1 MTPPDSSTTPRP
13 APPLAKHP
21 RLWDNPPPTHA
32 ARERTAAHRF
42 TETHPRRIAMATD
55 MKNLAHAQGDTPEE
69 LENLKAWWNEHGNL
83 VTIVLLVVLAAVV
96 GFKQLSAWRERRQA
110 NAMAELRQAS
120 DPEALEAI
128 VRSGPASVVPL
139 ARLQLG
145 AWYYGRRNFDLALDA
160 YQGILDDSPD
170 HPLAGPLAAVAR
182 AQCEEA
188 LGRVADAAAH
198 FEAFRTANTNSYLAP
213 LATIGQ
219 ARCLVLQGTEESR
232 AKGKQILDL
241 FLTESPGTAW
251 AAQADEVI
259 RARNRLSVPAA
270 PAAVDVETLLAGPG
284 EAAPDA
290 AADAVADAL
299 AEPEAPAPEAPAEE
313 PAPEAPAAEPAAEEP
328 AA

>member
-1 MTPPDSSTTPRP
+1 
-13 APPLAKHP
+13 
-21 RLWDNPPPTHA
+21 
-32 ARERTAAHRF
+32 
-42 TETHPRRIAMATD
+42 MATD

-96 GFKQLSAWRERRQA
+96 GFKQLSAWRERSQA
-110 NAMAELRQAS
+110 NAMAELRQAA
-120 DPEALEAI
+120 DPEALEAL
-128 VRSGPASVVPL
+128 VRSAPASVVPL

-145 AWYYGRRNFDLALDA
+145 AYYYGRHNYDLALDA
-160 YQGILDDSPD
+160 YRGIVEDSPD
-170 HPLAGPLAAVAR
+170 HALAGPLAAVGV

-188 LGRVADAAAH
+188 LGHVEKAAELFA
-198 FEAFRTANTNSYLAP
+198 AFAAANTNSYLAP
-213 LATIGQ
+213 LATIGR

-241 FLTESPGTAW
+241 FLTESPDTAW

-290 AADAVADAL
+290 AAAAVADAL
-299 AEPEAPAPEAPAEE
+299 SDPEAPEPEAPAEKAEPEAAPAPEAPAPETPAAEPAPEAPAEE
-313 PAPEAPAAEPAAEEP
+313 PAA
-328 AA
+328 

>member
-1 MTPPDSSTTPRP
+1 
-13 APPLAKHP
+13 
-21 RLWDNPPPTHA
+21 
-32 ARERTAAHRF
+32 
-42 TETHPRRIAMATD
+42 MATD

-69 LENLKAWWNEHGNL
+69 LENLKEWWNEHGNL

-96 GFKQLSAWRERRQA
+96 GFKQLSAWRDRRQA
-110 NAMAELRQAS
+110 SAMAELRQAA
-120 DPEALEAI
+120 DPEALEAL
-128 VRSGPASVVPL
+128 VAKAPASVVPL

-145 AWYYGRRNFDLALDA
+145 SYYYGRRNFDLALEA
-160 YQGILDDSPD
+160 YRGILADSPD

-188 LGRVADAAAH
+188 LGRVEEAAAH
-198 FEAFRTANTNSYLAP
+198 FAEFAAANTNSYLAP

-241 FLTESPGTAW
+241 FLTESPGSAW

-259 RARNRLSVPAA
+259 RARNRLAVPAA
-270 PAAVDVETLLAGPG
+270 PAKSDIESIL
-284 EAAPDA
+284 AAPGAA
-290 AADAVADAL
+290 AADEAAALADAL
-299 AEPEAPAPEAPAEE
+299 ADPEAAAPAE
-313 PAPEAPAAEPAAEEP
+313 PEAPAAEPAPAPAAEPAAPVAEPPAAEPAAEPEAPAAEEP